1 MSKDNNVIRDFGDEW
16 ERFNFLDE
24 NKLQSLKGQFDR
36 YMAPLPEEL
45 RKRNDLIIADFGAGT
60 GRWSYFLKDFAAKIY
75 VVEPAEK
82 AFRVLA
88 SRFRD
93 DSKVVLLHESVESNR
108 IPNNSLDL
116 AVSLGVLHHIAD
128 AQGAIQKVA
137 EKIKPGGT
145 FLCYLYYALE
155 NKPFL
160 YRALWRLSDLIR
172 KVISKL
178 PKKFKLVLAD
188 FIALTI
194 YLPLATISRI
204 LERFGISVDSVPL
217 HHYKD
222 LSFHVMRNDALDR
235 FGTTLE
241 QRFTR
246 NEIEQMSIKAGFIT
260 ESIVFSNQEPFW
272 TFSCKRGHEIQSYR

>member
-24 NKLQSLKGQFDR
+24 DKLQSLKEQFDR
-36 YMAPLPEEL
+36 YISPLPKEL
-45 RKRNDLIIADFGAGT
+45 RKRDDLIIADFGAGT
-60 GRWSYFLKDFAAKIY
+60 GRWSYFLKNFAAKIY

-82 AFRVLA
+82 AFKVLT

-93 DSKVVLLHESVESNR
+93 DSKVVLLHESVESNQ
-108 IPNNSLDL
+108 IPEKSLDL

-128 AQGAIQKVA
+128 TQGAIQKVA

-145 FLCYLYYALE
+145 FLGYLYYALE

-160 YRALWRLSDLIR
+160 YRALWRFSDSIR
-172 KVISKL
+172 KVISRL
-178 PKKFKLVLAD
+178 PKKFKLVLSD

-204 LERFGISVDSVPL
+204 LQKFGISVDSVPL

-222 LSFHVMRNDALDR
+222 LSLHVMRNDTLDR

-241 QRFTR
+241 QRFTQA
-246 NEIEQMSIKAGFIT
+246 EIMEMLISAGFVQG
-260 ESIVFSNQEPFW
+260 SVKF
-272 TFSCKRGHEIQSYR
+272 

>member
-1 MSKDNNVIRDFGDEW
+1 VSKDNNVIRDFGDEW

-24 NKLQSLKGQFDR
+24 DKLQSLKEQFDR

-45 RKRNDLIIADFGAGT
+45 RKRDDLIIADFGAGT
-60 GRWSYFLKDFAAKIY
+60 GRWSHFLRDFSVKIY
-75 VVEPAEK
+75 AVEPAEK
-82 AFRVLA
+82 AFRVLT

-93 DSKVVLLHESVESNR
+93 DSKVVLLHESVESNQ

-128 AQGAIQKVA
+128 TQGAIQKVA

-145 FLCYLYYALE
+145 FLGYLYYALE

-160 YRALWRLSDLIR
+160 YRALWRLSDFIR
-172 KVISKL
+172 KVISRL

-188 FIALTI
+188 FIALII
-194 YLPLATISRI
+194 YLPPATISRI
-204 LERFGISVDSVPL
+204 LEKFRISVDSVPL

-241 QRFTR
+241 QRFTQA
-246 NEIEQMSIKAGFIT
+246 EIVQMLTSAGLT
-260 ESIVFSNQEPFW
+260 QESVRFSKGEPFW
-272 TFSCKRGHEIQSYR
+272 TFSAKKSN

>member
-1 MSKDNNVIRDFGDEW
+1 MNKDNNVIRDFGDEW

-24 NKLQSLKGQFDR
+24 KKLQSLKEQFDR
-36 YMAPLPEEL
+36 YMTPLPEEL
-45 RKRNDLIIADFGAGT
+45 RKRDDLIIADFGAGT
-60 GRWSYFLKDFAAKIY
+60 GRWSYFLKDFATKLYA
-75 VVEPAEK
+75 VEPAEK
-82 AFRVLA
+82 AFKVLT

-93 DSKVVLLHESVESNR
+93 DSKVVLLHESVESNQ
-108 IPNNSLDL
+108 IPEKSLDL
-116 AVSLGVLHHIAD
+116 AVSLGVIHHIAD
-128 AQGAIQKVA
+128 TQGAIQKVA
-137 EKIKPGGT
+137 ERIKPGGT
-145 FLCYLYYALE
+145 FLGYLYYALE

-160 YRALWRLSDLIR
+160 YRALWRFSDSIR
-172 KVISKL
+172 KVISRL

-204 LERFGISVDSVPL
+204 LQKFGISVDSVPL

-241 QRFTR
+241 QRFTQE
-246 NEIEQMSIKAGFIT
+246 EIVQMLTSAGFT
-260 ESIVFSNQEPFW
+260 QESIRFSSEEPFW
-272 TFSCKRGHEIQSYR
+272 TFSANKSL

>member
-1 MSKDNNVIRDFGDEW
+1 MSKNNNVIRDFGDEW

-24 NKLQSLKGQFDR
+24 KKLQSLREQFNK
-36 YMAPLPEEL
+36 YIAPLPKEL
-45 RKRNDLIIADFGAGT
+45 LSRDDLIIADFGAGT
-60 GRWSYFLKDFAAKIY
+60 GRWSYFLKDFATKLYA
-75 VVEPAEK
+75 VEPAEK
-82 AFRVLA
+82 AIRVLT

-93 DSKVVLLHESVESNR
+93 DSKVVLLHESVESNQ
-108 IPNNSLDL
+108 IPEKSLDL

-128 AQGAIQKVA
+128 TQGAIQKVA

-145 FLCYLYYALE
+145 FLGYLYYALE

-160 YRALWRLSDLIR
+160 YRALWRLSDFIR
-172 KVISKL
+172 KVISRL

-188 FIALTI
+188 AIALTT

-204 LERFGISVDSVPL
+204 LEKFGISVDSVPL

-241 QRFTR
+241 QRFTQA
-246 NEIEQMSIKAGFIT
+246 EIVEMLTSAGFT
-260 ESIVFSNQEPFW
+260 QKSIRFSSDEPFW
-272 TFSCKRGHEIQSYR
+272 TFSANKSL

>member
-24 NKLQSLKGQFDR
+24 NKLQSLKEQFDR

-45 RKRNDLIIADFGAGT
+45 RKQDNLIIADFGAGT
-60 GRWSYFLKDFAAKIY
+60 GRWSHFLRDFAAKIY

-82 AFRVLA
+82 AFKVLT

-93 DSKVVLLHESVESNR
+93 DSKVVLLHESVESNQ
-108 IPNNSLDL
+108 IPEKSLDL

-128 AQGAIQKVA
+128 TQGAIQKVA

-145 FLCYLYYALE
+145 FLGYLYYALE

-160 YRALWRLSDLIR
+160 YRALWRFSDSIR
-172 KVISKL
+172 KVISRL
-178 PKKFKLVLAD
+178 PKKFKLVLSD

-204 LERFGISVDSVPL
+204 LQKFGISVDSVPL

-241 QRFTR
+241 QRFTQA
-246 NEIEQMSIKAGFIT
+246 EILQMLTSAGFT
-260 ESIVFSNQEPFW
+260 QKSIRFSGEEPFW
-272 TFSCKRGHEIQSYR
+272 TFSANKSL

>member
-1 MSKDNNVIRDFGDEW
+1 VSKDNNVIRDFGDEW

-24 NKLQSLKGQFDR
+24 DKLQSLKEQFDR

-45 RKRNDLIIADFGAGT
+45 RKRDDLIIADFGAGT
-60 GRWSYFLKDFAAKIY
+60 GRWSYFLKDFAVRIY
-75 VVEPAEK
+75 AVEPAEK
-82 AFRVLA
+82 AFRVLT

-93 DSKVVLLHESVESNR
+93 DSKVVLLHESVESNQ

-128 AQGAIQKVA
+128 TQGAIQKVA

-145 FLCYLYYALE
+145 FLGYLYYALE

-160 YRALWRLSDLIR
+160 YRALWRLSDFIR
-172 KVISKL
+172 KVISRL

-188 FIALTI
+188 FIALII

-204 LERFGISVDSVPL
+204 LEKFRISVDSVPL

-241 QRFTR
+241 QRFTQA
-246 NEIEQMSIKAGFIT
+246 EIVQMLTSAGLT
-260 ESIVFSNQEPFW
+260 QESVRFSKGEPFW
-272 TFSCKRGHEIQSYR
+272 TFSAKKSN

>member
-24 NKLQSLKGQFDR
+24 KKLQSLREQFDK
-36 YMAPLPEEL
+36 YIAPLPEEL
-45 RKRNDLIIADFGAGT
+45 RKRDDLIIADFGAGT
-60 GRWSYFLKDFAAKIY
+60 GRWSYFLKDFATKLYA
-75 VVEPAEK
+75 VEPAEK
-82 AFRVLA
+82 AFRVLT

-93 DSKVVLLHESVESNR
+93 DSKVVLLHESVESNQ
-108 IPNNSLDL
+108 IPEKSLDL

-128 AQGAIQKVA
+128 TQGAIQKVA

-145 FLCYLYYALE
+145 FLGYLYYALE
-155 NKPFL
+155 NKPLL
-160 YRALWRLSDLIR
+160 YRALWRLSDFIR
-172 KVISKL
+172 KVISRL

-204 LERFGISVDSVPL
+204 LEKFGISVDSVPL

-241 QRFTR
+241 MRFTKT
-246 NEIEQMSIKAGFIT
+246 EIEEMLIKVGFRKN
-260 ESIVFSNQEPFW
+260 SIVFSNQEPYW
-272 TFSCKRGHEIQSYR
+272 TFSCIR

>member
-1 MSKDNNVIRDFGDEW
+1 VSKDNNVIRDFGDEW

-24 NKLQSLKGQFDR
+24 NKLQSLKEQFDR

-45 RKRNDLIIADFGAGT
+45 RKRDNLIIADFGAGT

-82 AFRVLA
+82 AFRVLN
-88 SRFRD
+88 SRFGN
-93 DSKVVLLHESVESNR
+93 DSKVVLLQESVESNQ
-108 IPNNSLDL
+108 ISEKSLDL
-116 AVSLGVLHHIAD
+116 AVSLGVLHHITD
-128 AQGAIQKVA
+128 TQGAIQKVA

-145 FLCYLYYALE
+145 FLGYLYYALE

-160 YRALWRLSDLIR
+160 YRALWRLSDSIR
-172 KVISKL
+172 KVISRL

-188 FIALTI
+188 FFALTI

-204 LERFGISVDSVPL
+204 LERLGISVDSVPL

-241 QRFTR
+241 QRFTQAK
-246 NEIEQMSIKAGFIT
+246 IVQMLTSAGFT
-260 ESIVFSNQEPFW
+260 QKSIRFSSEEPFW
-272 TFSCKRGHEIQSYR
+272 TFSANKSL

>member
-1 MSKDNNVIRDFGDEW
+1 MNKDNNVIRDFGDEW

-24 NKLQSLKGQFDR
+24 KKLQSLKEQFDR
-36 YMAPLPEEL
+36 YMTPLPDEL
-45 RKRNDLIIADFGAGT
+45 RKREDLIIADFGAGT
-60 GRWSYFLKDFAAKIY
+60 GRWSYFLKDFATKLYA
-75 VVEPAEK
+75 VEPAEK
-82 AFRVLA
+82 AFRVLT

-93 DSKVVLLHESVESNR
+93 DSKVVLLHESVESNQ
-108 IPNNSLDL
+108 IPEKSLDL

-128 AQGAIQKVA
+128 TQGAIQKVA

-145 FLCYLYYALE
+145 FLGYLYYALE

-160 YRALWRLSDLIR
+160 YRALWRLSDFIR
-172 KVISKL
+172 KVISRL
-178 PKKFKLVLAD
+178 PKKFKLALAD

-204 LERFGISVDSVPL
+204 LEKFGISVDSVPL

-241 QRFTR
+241 MRFTKT
-246 NEIEQMSIKAGFIT
+246 EIEEMLIKVGFRKN
-260 ESIVFSNQEPFW
+260 SIVFSNQEPYW
-272 TFSCKRGHEIQSYR
+272 TFSCIR

>member
-1 MSKDNNVIRDFGDEW
+1 VSKNNNVIRDFGDEW

-24 NKLQSLKGQFDR
+24 KKLQSLREQFNK
-36 YMAPLPEEL
+36 YTAPLPKEL
-45 RKRNDLIIADFGAGT
+45 LSRDDLIIADFGAGT
-60 GRWSYFLKDFAAKIY
+60 GRWSYFLKDFATKLYA
-75 VVEPAEK
+75 VEPAEK
-82 AFRVLA
+82 AIRVLT

-93 DSKVVLLHESVESNR
+93 DSKVVLLHESVESNQ
-108 IPNNSLDL
+108 IPEKSLDL

-128 AQGAIQKVA
+128 TQGAIQKVA

-145 FLCYLYYALE
+145 FLGYLYYSLE
-155 NKPFL
+155 NKPLL
-160 YRALWRLSDLIR
+160 YRALWRLSDFIR
-172 KVISKL
+172 KVISRL

-188 FIALTI
+188 AIALTT

-204 LERFGISVDSVPL
+204 LEKFGISVDSVPL

-241 QRFTR
+241 QRFTQAQIL
-246 NEIEQMSIKAGFIT
+246 EMLTSAGFT
-260 ESIVFSNQEPFW
+260 QKSIRFSSEEPFW
-272 TFSCKRGHEIQSYR
+272 TFSANKSL

>member
-1 MSKDNNVIRDFGDEW
+1 VSKDNNVIRDFGDEW

-24 NKLQSLKGQFDR
+24 KKLQSLREQFDR
-36 YMAPLPEEL
+36 YIAPLPEEL
-45 RKRNDLIIADFGAGT
+45 RKRDDLIIADFGAGT
-60 GRWSYFLKDFAAKIY
+60 GRWSHFLRDFAAKIY
-75 VVEPAEK
+75 VLEPAEK
-82 AFRVLA
+82 AFRVLT

-93 DSKVVLLHESVESNR
+93 DSKVVSLHESVESNQ

-128 AQGAIQKVA
+128 TQGAIQKVA

-145 FLCYLYYALE
+145 FLGYLYYALE

-160 YRALWRLSDLIR
+160 YRALWRLSDSIR
-172 KVISKL
+172 KVISRL

-204 LERFGISVDSVPL
+204 LGKFKISVDLVPL

-241 QRFTR
+241 QRFTQA
-246 NEIEQMSIKAGFIT
+246 EIVQMLTSAGFT
-260 ESIVFSNQEPFW
+260 QKSIRFSSEEPFW
-272 TFSCKRGHEIQSYR
+272 TFSADKSL

>member
-1 MSKDNNVIRDFGDEW
+1 MNNESRVVRDFGDEW
-16 ERFNFLDE
+16 DRFNFLDKDQLE
-24 NKLQSLKGQFDR
+24 SLREQFCKYINPLPAKLQN
-36 YMAPLPEEL
+36 
-45 RKRNDLIIADFGAGT
+45 RKDLVIADFGAGT
-60 GRWSYFLKDFAAKIY
+60 GRWSYFLRDFAAKIY
-75 VVEPAEK
+75 AVEPAEK
-82 AFRVLA
+82 AFRVLT

-93 DSKVVLLHESVESNR
+93 DSKVVLLHESVESNQ
-108 IPNNSLDL
+108 IPEKSLDL

-128 AQGAIQKVA
+128 TQGAIQKVA

-145 FLCYLYYALE
+145 FLGYLYYALE

-160 YRALWRLSDLIR
+160 YRALWRLSDFIR
-172 KVISKL
+172 KVISRL

-204 LERFGISVDSVPL
+204 LEKFGISVDSVPL

-241 QRFTR
+241 QRFTQAQ
-246 NEIEQMSIKAGFIT
+246 ILQMLTSAGFIQK
-260 ESIVFSNQEPFW
+260 SVKFSSEEPFW
-272 TFSCKRGHEIQSYR
+272 TFSANKSL

>member
-24 NKLQSLKGQFDR
+24 DKLQSLKEQFDR
-36 YMAPLPEEL
+36 YISPLPKEL
-45 RKRNDLIIADFGAGT
+45 RKRDDLIIADFGAGT
-60 GRWSYFLKDFAAKIY
+60 GRWSYFLKNFAAKIY

-82 AFRVLA
+82 AFKVLT

-93 DSKVVLLHESVESNR
+93 DSKVVLLHESVESNQ
-108 IPNNSLDL
+108 IPEKSLDL
-116 AVSLGVLHHIAD
+116 AISLGVLHHIAD
-128 AQGAIQKVA
+128 TQGAIQKVA

-145 FLCYLYYALE
+145 FLGYLYYALE
-155 NKPFL
+155 NRPLL
-160 YRALWRLSDLIR
+160 YRALWRLSDFIR
-172 KVISKL
+172 KVISRL

-204 LERFGISVDSVPL
+204 LEKFGISVDSVPL

-241 QRFTR
+241 QRFTQA
-246 NEIEQMSIKAGFIT
+246 EIVQMLTSAGFT
-260 ESIVFSNQEPFW
+260 QKSIRFSSEEPFW
-272 TFSCKRGHEIQSYR
+272 TFSANKSL

>member
-24 NKLQSLKGQFDR
+24 NKLQSLKEQFDR
-36 YMAPLPEEL
+36 YMAPLPDEL
-45 RKRNDLIIADFGAGT
+45 RKREDLIIADFGAGT
-60 GRWSYFLKDFAAKIY
+60 GRWSYFLKDFAEKIY
-75 VVEPAEK
+75 VVEPADK
-82 AFRVLA
+82 AFSVLT
-88 SRFRD
+88 SRFKDNSR
-93 DSKVVLLHESVESNR
+93 VVLLHESVESNQ
-108 IPNNSLDL
+108 IPENSLDL

-128 AQGAIQKVA
+128 TQGAIQKVA

-145 FLCYLYYALE
+145 FLGYLYYALD

-160 YRALWRLSDLIR
+160 YRALWRLSDFIR
-172 KVISKL
+172 KVISRL
-178 PKKFKLVLAD
+178 PKKFKLTLAD

-241 QRFTR
+241 MRFTKT
-246 NEIEQMSIKAGFIT
+246 EIEEMLINAGFIKK
-260 ESIVFSNQEPFW
+260 SIVFSNQEPYW
-272 TFSCKRGHEIQSYR
+272 TFSCIR

>member
-1 MSKDNNVIRDFGDEW
+1 MNKDNNVIRDFGDEW

-24 NKLQSLKGQFDR
+24 NKLQSLKEQFDR

-45 RKRNDLIIADFGAGT
+45 RKRDNLIIADFGAGT
-60 GRWSYFLKDFAAKIY
+60 GRWSYFLKDFSVKIY
-75 VVEPAEK
+75 AVEPAEK
-82 AFRVLA
+82 AFKVLT

-93 DSKVVLLHESVESNR
+93 DSKVVLLHESVESNQ
-108 IPNNSLDL
+108 IPEKSLDL

-128 AQGAIQKVA
+128 TQGAIQKVA
-137 EKIKPGGT
+137 EKIKPGGI
-145 FLCYLYYALE
+145 FLGYLYYALE
-155 NKPFL
+155 NKTFL
-160 YRALWRLSDLIR
+160 YRALWRLSDFIR
-172 KVISKL
+172 KVISRL

-204 LERFGISVDSVPL
+204 LEKFGISVDSVPL

-235 FGTTLE
+235 FGTRLE
-241 QRFTR
+241 QRFTQA
-246 NEIEQMSIKAGFIT
+246 EIVQMLTSAGFT
-260 ESIVFSNQEPFW
+260 QKSIRFSSEEPFW
-272 TFSCKRGHEIQSYR
+272 TFSANKSL

>member
-1 MSKDNNVIRDFGDEW
+1 VSNDSNVIRDFGDEW

-24 NKLQSLKGQFDR
+24 NKLQSLREQFDR
-36 YMAPLPEEL
+36 YVAPLPDEL
-45 RKRNDLIIADFGAGT
+45 RKRDNLIIADFGAGT

-75 VVEPAEK
+75 AVEPAEK
-82 AFRVLA
+82 AFRVLT

-93 DSKVVLLHESVESNR
+93 DSKVVLLHESVESNQ
-108 IPNNSLDL
+108 IPEKSLDL
-116 AVSLGVLHHIAD
+116 AVSLGVLHHIVD
-128 AQGAIQKVA
+128 TQGAIQKIA

-145 FLCYLYYALE
+145 FLGYLYYALE
-155 NKPFL
+155 NKAFL
-160 YRALWRLSDLIR
+160 YRALWRLSDFIR
-172 KVISKL
+172 KVISRL

-204 LERFGISVDSVPL
+204 LEKFEISVDSVPL

-241 QRFTR
+241 MRFTKT
-246 NEIEQMSIKAGFIT
+246 EIEEMLINAGFIKS
-260 ESIVFSNQEPFW
+260 SIVFSNQEPYW
-272 TFSCKRGHEIQSYR
+272 TFSCIR

>member
-24 NKLQSLKGQFDR
+24 DKLQSLKEQFDR
-36 YMAPLPEEL
+36 YIAPLPEEL
-45 RKRNDLIIADFGAGT
+45 RKRDDLIIADFGAGT
-60 GRWSYFLKDFAAKIY
+60 GRWSYFLRDFATKLYA
-75 VVEPAEK
+75 VEPAEK
-82 AFRVLA
+82 AFRVLT

-93 DSKVVLLHESVESNR
+93 DSKVVLLHESVESNQ
-108 IPNNSLDL
+108 IPEKSLDL

-128 AQGAIQKVA
+128 TQGAIRKVA

-145 FLCYLYYALE
+145 FLGYLYYALE
-155 NKPFL
+155 NKPLL
-160 YRALWRLSDLIR
+160 YRALWRLSDSIR
-172 KVISKL
+172 KVISRL

-188 FIALTI
+188 FMALTI
-194 YLPLATISRI
+194 YLPLAKISRI
-204 LERFGISVDSVPL
+204 LERLSIPVDSVPL

-241 QRFTR
+241 QRFTQA
-246 NEIEQMSIKAGFIT
+246 EIVQMLVSAGFIQK
-260 ESIVFSNQEPFW
+260 SIRFSSGEPFW
-272 TFSCKRGHEIQSYR
+272 TFSANKSL

>member
-24 NKLQSLKGQFDR
+24 KKLQSLREQFDK
-36 YMAPLPEEL
+36 YIAPLPEEL

-60 GRWSYFLKDFAAKIY
+60 GRWSHFIRDFAAKIY
-75 VVEPAEK
+75 VLEPAEK
-82 AFRVLA
+82 AFRVLT

-93 DSKVVLLHESVESNR
+93 DSKVVLLHESVESNQ

-128 AQGAIQKVA
+128 TQGAIQKVA

-145 FLCYLYYALE
+145 FLGYLYYALE

-160 YRALWRLSDLIR
+160 YRALWRLSNSIR
-172 KVISKL
+172 KVISRL
-178 PKKFKLVLAD
+178 PRKIKLVLAD

-204 LERFGISVDSVPL
+204 LEKIRISVDLVPL

-222 LSFHVMRNDALDR
+222 LSFHV
-235 FGTTLE
+235 
-241 QRFTR
+241 
-246 NEIEQMSIKAGFIT
+246 I
-260 ESIVFSNQEPFW
+260 
-272 TFSCKRGHEIQSYR
+272 

>member
-24 NKLQSLKGQFDR
+24 KKLQSLREQFDK
-36 YMAPLPEEL
+36 YIAPLPEEL
-45 RKRNDLIIADFGAGT
+45 RKRDDLIIADFGAGT

-82 AFRVLA
+82 AFRVLN
-88 SRFRD
+88 SRFGN
-93 DSKVVLLHESVESNR
+93 DSKVVLLQESVESNQ
-108 IPNNSLDL
+108 ISEKSLDL
-116 AVSLGVLHHIAD
+116 AVSLGVLHHITD
-128 AQGAIQKVA
+128 TQGAIQKVA

-145 FLCYLYYALE
+145 FLGYLYYSLE

-160 YRALWRLSDLIR
+160 YRALWRLSDFIR
-172 KVISKL
+172 KVISRL

-222 LSFHVMRNDALDR
+222 LSFHIMRNDALDR

-241 QRFTR
+241 QRFTQTQ
-246 NEIEQMSIKAGFIT
+246 IVQMLISAGFT
-260 ESIVFSNQEPFW
+260 QKSIRFSSGEPFW
-272 TFSCKRGHEIQSYR
+272 TFSANKSL

>member
-1 MSKDNNVIRDFGDEW
+1 VSNDNNVIRDFGDEW

-24 NKLQSLKGQFDR
+24 NKLQSLKKQFDR
-36 YMAPLPEEL
+36 YMAPLPKEL
-45 RKRNDLIIADFGAGT
+45 RKRDDLIIADFGAGS
-60 GRWSYFLKDFAAKIY
+60 GRWSYFLKNFATKLYA
-75 VVEPAEK
+75 VEPAEK
-82 AFRVLA
+82 AFRVLT

-93 DSKVVLLHESVESNR
+93 DSKVTLLHESVELNQV
-108 IPNNSLDL
+108 PEKSLDL

-128 AQGAIQKVA
+128 TQGAIQKVA

-145 FLCYLYYALE
+145 FLGYLYYALD

-160 YRALWRLSDLIR
+160 YRALWRLSDFIR
-172 KVISKL
+172 KVISRL

-188 FIALTI
+188 FIALTT

-204 LERFGISVDSVPL
+204 LERLGITVDSVPL

-241 QRFTR
+241 QRFTQAQ
-246 NEIEQMSIKAGFIT
+246 ILQMLTSAGFT
-260 ESIVFSNQEPFW
+260 QKSIRFSSEEPFW
-272 TFSCKRGHEIQSYR
+272 TFSANKSL

>member
-1 MSKDNNVIRDFGDEW
+1 MRNDNNVIRDFGDEW

-24 NKLQSLKGQFDR
+24 KKLQSLKEQFDK
-36 YMAPLPEEL
+36 YIAPLPEEL
-45 RKRNDLIIADFGAGT
+45 RKRDDLIIADFGAGT
-60 GRWSYFLKDFAAKIY
+60 GRWSYFLKAFAAKIY

-82 AFRVLA
+82 AFRVLT

-93 DSKVVLLHESVESNR
+93 DSKVVLLHESVESNQ
-108 IPNNSLDL
+108 IPEKSLDL

-128 AQGAIQKVA
+128 TQGAIQKLA

-145 FLCYLYYALE
+145 FLGYLYYALE

-160 YRALWRLSDLIR
+160 YRALWRLSDSIR
-172 KVISKL
+172 KVISRL

-204 LERFGISVDSVPL
+204 LEKFRISVDLVPL
-217 HHYKD
+217 HQYKD
-222 LSFHVMRNDALDR
+222 LSFHVMRNDSLDR

-241 QRFTR
+241 QRFTQA
-246 NEIEQMSIKAGFIT
+246 EIVQMLTSAGFT
-260 ESIVFSNQEPFW
+260 QKSIRFSSEEPFW
-272 TFSCKRGHEIQSYR
+272 TFSANKSL